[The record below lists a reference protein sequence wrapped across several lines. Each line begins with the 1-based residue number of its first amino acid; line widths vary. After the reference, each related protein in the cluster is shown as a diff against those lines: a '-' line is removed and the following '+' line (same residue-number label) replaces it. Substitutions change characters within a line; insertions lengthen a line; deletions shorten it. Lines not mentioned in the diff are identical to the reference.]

1 MTATDASSVTDDST
15 RSVGDAITKR
25 AGRSR
30 MNALLESYALV
41 ALLVAVAVFFSL
53 WSKTSTT
60 FLSSANLRILIGN
73 QVVIGI
79 IALGALVPLVGNE
92 WDLSVGAVAG
102 VSSVFAASL
111 ISKGLAIPLALLCAL
126 AIGAGVGFVNA
137 TLVTK
142 VGVNGVITTLGVAT
156 ILEGINNQKTG
167 GLAIVSHI
175 PRSLTR
181 FGSASWFGVPR
192 IGLALVL
199 VAALTYYMLAHTP
212 VGRHLYALGSNPR
225 AARLV
230 GLSSAR
236 LVTVSFVLAG
246 VLSAIGGFLQIA
258 RQGGA
263 DPRIGP
269 GFTLPALAA
278 AFLSAASIKPGK
290 YNVGGT
296 LVAIF
301 FIATLNNGLSLAGV
315 PAYVSSYV
323 NGGALIIG
331 VAFGATLGRRQKA

>member
-1 MTATDASSVTDDST
+1 VTTTDAPLVTGAGVTGQTASS
-15 RSVGDAITKR
+15 AK
-25 AGRSR
+25 RSR
-30 MNALLESYALV
+30 VNSLLEAYALV
-41 ALLVAVAVFFSL
+41 ALLIAIAVFFTV
-53 WSKTSTT
+53 WSKTSDT
-60 FLSSANLRILIGN
+60 FASSANLRILIGN

-79 IALGALVPLVGNE
+79 IALGALVPLVANE

-102 VSSVFAASL
+102 VSSIFAASL
-111 ISKGLAIPLALLCAL
+111 MSSGMAIPLAALCAL
-126 AIGAGVGFVNA
+126 AIGAGIGLVNA
-137 TLVTK
+137 MLVTK

-156 ILEGINNQKTG
+156 ILEGINNQRTG
-167 GLAIVSHI
+167 GLAIVSKI
-175 PRSLTR
+175 PRPLTK

-192 IGLALVL
+192 IGLGLVL
-199 VAALTYYMLAHTP
+199 VAGLTYYLLAHTP
-212 VGRHLYALGSNPR
+212 VGRHLYALGSNMR

-236 LVTVSFVLAG
+236 LITVAFVLAG
-246 VLSAIGGFLQIA
+246 LLSAVGGFLQVA

-323 NGGALIIG
+323 NGAALIIG
-331 VAFGATLGRRQKA
+331 VAFGAILGRRQKA